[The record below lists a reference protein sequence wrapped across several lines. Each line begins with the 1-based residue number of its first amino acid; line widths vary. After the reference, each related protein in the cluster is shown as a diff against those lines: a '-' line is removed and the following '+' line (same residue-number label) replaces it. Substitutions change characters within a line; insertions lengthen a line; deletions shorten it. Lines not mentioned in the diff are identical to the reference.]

1 MKKLKKI
8 LKIILIMI
16 PGLLGFY
23 GFMQIEDLS
32 ISWGIYHSLKLYS
45 FSTPDIDLNIYIEIA
60 RWLAPLATAGILVIV
75 FQSLQTGLRK
85 ILVAKRKDSCS
96 VYGDGQ
102 DARNLLKDLGN
113 TGIAGS
119 DKILNTKYHVL
130 LFDNEQEG
138 LAFYNEHKKE
148 LGKGKVYLELDRIP
162 ARSIQ
167 KNGIVAFS
175 MAENC
180 AATYWIDHP
189 TVSKT
194 EKIAI
199 IGNGVMPDALL
210 TKALLLNIVDV
221 NQKLEYHIWNDN
233 NDYSDLHTQLTNIMM
248 DSISFH
254 QNESGRYV
262 DLLNTMDRI
271 ILCSTD
277 EENICRAGEFL
288 EYTSKPDIYIRVRN
302 AANISVIFNND
313 RIIPYGQSQRLA
325 TKNIIINE
333 ALLDRAKKIH
343 QNYVTLYGGDTWE
356 NLEEFKKR
364 SNISSAEYHIV
375 LRRLFDQGVEV
386 EKLAEL
392 EHIRWCRFHILN
404 NWQYGPEVDKIKRT
418 HNLLIDYINLDENQ
432 KQKDREVVEIA
443 LNREINSTL

>member
-1 MKKLKKI
+1 MNTLKKL
-8 LKIILIMI
+8 LKINLIMI

-23 GFMQIEDLS
+23 GFIQIEELNLSWALYYTIRLYGFNSPDLV
-32 ISWGIYHSLKLYS
+32 
-45 FSTPDIDLNIYIEIA
+45 LNIYIEIA

-75 FQSLQTGLRK
+75 FQSLQTRLRK
-85 ILVAKRKDSCS
+85 ILVVRRKESCS

-102 DARNLLKDLGN
+102 DAKNLLKDLGN

-148 LGKGKVYLELDRIP
+148 LAKGKVYLELDKIP

-167 KNGIVAFS
+167 KNGMVAFS

-180 AATYWIDHP
+180 ATDYWIDNP
-189 TVSKT
+189 PVSKFD
-194 EKIAI
+194 KIAI
-199 IGNGVMPDALL
+199 IGNGVLPDALL
-210 TKALLLNIVDV
+210 TKALLLNIVDA

-233 NDYSDLHTQLTNIMM
+233 NDYSDLHTQLAHIKM
-248 DSISFH
+248 DNISFH
-254 QNESGRYV
+254 HNESSRYM
-262 DLLNTMDRI
+262 DLLNAMDRI
-271 ILCSTD
+271 ILCGSD
-277 EENICRAGEFL
+277 EDNICRAGELL
-288 EYTSKPDIYIRVRN
+288 EYSSNPDIYIRVRN
-302 AANISVIFNND
+302 ADTVAAIFNND
-313 RIIPYGQSQRLA
+313 KIIPFGQSAKLA

-333 ALLDRAKKIH
+333 SLFDRAKKLH
-343 QNYVTLYGGDTWE
+343 QNYVDLYGGDAWE

-364 SNISSAEYHIV
+364 SNISSAEYHVV
-375 LRRLFDQGVEV
+375 LRRLFDKGMDL

-404 NWQYGPEVDKIKRT
+404 NWQYGLAVEKVKRT
-418 HNLLIDYINLDENQ
+418 HNLLIDYMELDENQ

-443 LNREINSTL
+443 LNIK